1 MREWV
6 ISPGGAFQIPVTIVN
21 PTKETWPHG
30 GKYPVVVSYKWFDNG
45 AMLPIEGDRTVLPS
59 NVPPEAAVTM
69 TLKGTAP
76 PSGQNLLIKI
86 TLVQEGVAWFMI
98 KGAPALELPARMQ
111 R

>member
-1 MREWV
+1 MATRRK
-6 ISPGGAFQIPVTIVN
+6 IPGSRQLQ
-21 PTKETWPHG
+21 
-30 GKYPVVVSYKWFDNG
+30 VVDNG
-45 AMLPIEGDRTVLPS
+45 AMLPIEGDRRVLPS

-69 TLKGTAP
+69 TLKGIAP
-76 PSGQNLLIKI
+76 PSGQSLLIKI